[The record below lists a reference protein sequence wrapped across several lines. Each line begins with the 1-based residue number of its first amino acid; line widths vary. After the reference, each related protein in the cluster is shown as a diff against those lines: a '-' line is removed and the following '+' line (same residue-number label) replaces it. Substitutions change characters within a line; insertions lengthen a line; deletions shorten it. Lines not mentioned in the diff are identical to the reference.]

1 MDDQRLKRAWIA
13 VAIAAACF
21 GAGYAS
27 PYLRFAAA
35 GGSSVAAANTQV
47 AAEPGAQRV
56 AQPPSSAA
64 AVGQEPG
71 PRTQAPVTFLQLNDV
86 YSLVPIDGLGG
97 LARVA
102 TQKQQL
108 AAAGRRPFMVMAG
121 DFLSPSVASRV
132 FKGEHMIAA
141 LNAAGLDLATL
152 GNHEFDFGDDVLI
165 QRMRE
170 ARFEWVVSNVVD
182 TTTGQPIGGA
192 APYLVKTFGALKV
205 GFLGLCLNSD
215 EITPDKLKRSR
226 IIDPIAA
233 AGQHL
238 PALKRE
244 GAAVIVAVTHL
255 AFATDRELV
264 ERYPEIDLVIG
275 GHEHFVITATENR
288 TLISKSGS
296 DARNVSRIDVN
307 KQPGGTVER
316 FYELLPM
323 NSAIPDD
330 PRTAAVIK
338 SYEDRLSSELD
349 TVIATSRVP
358 LDGVTSRVRTSETN
372 LGNVIA
378 DAMRAEAGSDIAI
391 LNSGSIRGN
400 RIFPAGPLTRK
411 TLIEIHPFDNAIV
424 KLSMPGRVVL
434 QALNAG
440 LQRLPAAAGMFPQ
453 VSGLRAIVDPN
464 APPGNRVREVQ
475 INGQPLQPD
484 RTYTVAISDFTLRG
498 GDSYTMFADQPILIG
513 PEAGTLIS
521 TALEKYVTASREI
534 TQETEGRITFR

>member
-1 MDDQRLKRAWIA
+1 MGGQRLKRASIA
-13 VAIAAACF
+13 IAIAAACF
-21 GAGYAS
+21 GAFKAT
-27 PYLRFAAA
+27 PYLRFASADAPPGAAA
-35 GGSSVAAANTQV
+35 GTQSAAAV
-47 AAEPGAQRV
+47 GAQ
-56 AQPPSSAA
+56 AATQPPSAAA

-102 TQKQQL
+102 TQKRQL

-121 DFLSPSVASRV
+121 DFLSPSVASSI

-170 ARFEWVVSNVVD
+170 SRFEWVVSNVVD
-182 TTTGQPIGGA
+182 ATTGQPIGGA
-192 APYLVKTFGALKV
+192 APYLVKTFGSLKV
-205 GFLGLCLNSD
+205 GFLGLCLNTD

-226 IIDPIAA
+226 ITDPIAA

-275 GHEHFVITATENR
+275 GHEHFLITATENR
-288 TLISKSGS
+288 TLISKAGS
-296 DARNVSRIDVN
+296 DAKTVARIDVSRRPN
-307 KQPGGTVER
+307 GTVER

-323 NSAIPDD
+323 TSTIADD
-330 PRTAAVIK
+330 PGTAEVIK
-338 SYEDRLSSELD
+338 SYENRLSSELD
-349 TVIATSRVP
+349 AVVGVARVP
-358 LDGVTSRVRTSETN
+358 LDGVASHLRTSETN
-372 LGNVIA
+372 LGNLVA
-378 DAMRAEAGSDIAI
+378 DAMRTEAGSDITI

-400 RIFPAGPLTRK
+400 RLFPAGPLTRK
-411 TLIEIHPFDNAIV
+411 TLIEIHPFDNVVV
-424 KLSMPGRVVL
+424 KLAMPGRVVL
-434 QALNAG
+434 QALNSG
-440 LQRLPAAAGMFPQ
+440 VGKLPAAAGMFPQ
-453 VSGLRAIVDPN
+453 VSGLKATVDAS
-464 APPGNRVREVQ
+464 APAGNRVRDVQ
-475 INGQPLQPD
+475 VNGQPLQLD

-498 GDSYTMFADQPILIG
+498 GDGYTMFADQRIIVG

-521 TALEKYVTASREI
+521 TAIEKYVAAKREI
-534 TQETEGRITFR
+534 AQETEGRIILR